1 MESSGNIG
9 ETLLML
15 AESVC
20 KRKTTPSALILL
32 FAIRIA
38 NHYHYDLFSVRF
50 DIGPVCKMIQSNRFH
65 FGTFNLVARI
75 AAALLGGYAFTW
87 GFVSVGVAGLTGLGV
102 DFHEA
107 ETAMLMLA
115 FLLFLGLFLWTFA
128 CHSIVRVWTVLAGG
142 GAVMTLTAW
151 AIQQAMLS

>member
-1 MESSGNIG
+1 M
-9 ETLLML
+9 TQ
-15 AESVC
+15 
-20 KRKTTPSALILL
+20 
-32 FAIRIA
+32 F
-38 NHYHYDLFSVRF
+38 
-50 DIGPVCKMIQSNRFH
+50 NRLH
-65 FGTFNLVARI
+65 FGAFNLIARI
-75 AAALLGGYAFTW
+75 GAALLGGYAFTW
-87 GFVSVGVAGLTGLGV
+87 GFVSVGVAGLAGLGV